1 MLVSIIQSI
10 TCSSQRYEGLMDLL
24 LHDCKK
30 LAVWV
35 VWFNIVYIDKIYNN
49 TVWSVCINS
58 YWVSVFTA
66 PASCVF
72 YLGRAWES
80 PLLYT
85 WIMNFLI
92 MSYVMHVVCLIQFQF
107 SASFPGPTQLSVVCL
122 FVHGESLGMRLF
134 NFNINKMWALQREK
148 QVWFLM

>member
-1 MLVSIIQSI
+1 MLVSIILSI

-58 YWVSVFTA
+58 YWVFSVHSTSQLCVLFGASLRKSFTI
-66 PASCVF
+66 
-72 YLGRAWES
+72 YLN
-80 PLLYT
+80 L
-85 WIMNFLI
+85 LI

-122 FVHGESLGMRLF
+122 FVHGESLGTRLF